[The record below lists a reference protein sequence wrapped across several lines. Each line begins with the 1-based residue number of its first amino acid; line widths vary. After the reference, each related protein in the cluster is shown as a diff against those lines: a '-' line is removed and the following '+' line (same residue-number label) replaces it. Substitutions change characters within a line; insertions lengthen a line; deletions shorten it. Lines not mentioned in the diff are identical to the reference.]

1 MGDLLGNDTDYEMD
15 KYYEAD
21 ETLAGVDNT
30 AIFKNKKS
38 VFNTETLRHEI
49 LLPMSQGGYVQIGEE
64 GEGKEIVPQSILMQ
78 GMEFGPD
85 TPEFQTYYPA
95 PQPEV
100 MEEALLPDVME
111 AAPDQPAM
119 PATESI
125 MESDPTFVP
134 TEALTPDQITERL
147 SSGEPLVV
155 MSDRDPT
162 MRDSGSALI
171 EAMTVSS
178 LTEGLRSELLEAQ
191 GVSPNVIAEAAAIR
205 ASAEDETDPS
215 VAQEA
220 EQRAR
225 QLIEEDAR
233 QRNAQVN
240 FRTIDE
246 TIRTKTGEFRSL
258 ASVYS
263 NAAFGT
269 GETNPLQ
276 VGVADF
282 ATGGAMDIQEG
293 YRMFSQNNDGGA
305 PISPLYSTTGLVAD
319 VASTMASP
327 FGSDVSSNQSAGR
340 LMGLGLMAAG
350 IAEATGVGKPIAILM
365 KKGLKLLEPSLIKAG
380 AQADQRI
387 AQEGSTMFSNPV
399 GPIVDRGLSAAGK
412 LVAPDVPDAADL
424 ATRVESARLAYD
436 ANPNDTALRKEYFD
450 LRKERDANPIAEIQ
464 APTENKP
471 GIIAFSGSGKDF
483 EKFSIDYIN
492 TGEGAQAYG
501 NGLYFSSA
509 ESIANF
515 YQKAV
520 RQAQNLREGY
530 DVSYKGTPL
539 NNFGDTAEAE
549 AQGLEYDAINNIIG
563 NLNKVT
569 TIETRELSQ
578 PKLIQLAK
586 DNFIKERKRQRARY
600 VEDISARDGSDSE
613 NWEELSKLVVESFD
627 NEINVVKGIDV
638 NDVSFSEGKTY
649 QVGLDVTQNELL
661 DYDKSFKEQ
670 TPFVQTAILKALEEI
685 TIDDAVNFGTE
696 TVAEAQ
702 KLILDNFTTV
712 RFLNDFSA
720 VRGSNDAGEKLLDK
734 HGVKGIKY
742 KANRGS
748 GNIPED
754 GPDNYVIFDDR
765 TIQILKKYGIVGPVA
780 LSALTAKGGKEEGTE
795 NGI

>member
-1 MGDLLGNDTDYEMD
+1 MADLLGNDADYEVS
-15 KYYEAD
+15 KYLEA
-21 ETLAGVDNT
+21 EVAFEAGQNP
-30 AIFKNKKS
+30 AIEKDKKS
-38 VFNTETLRHEI
+38 VFNVQTGTHDI
-49 LLPMSQGGYVQIGEE
+49 LLPMDLGGYIKIGEE
-64 GEGKEIVPQSILMQ
+64 GEVVDPPQSILIE

-85 TPEFQTYYPA
+85 TPEFQRYYPA

-100 MEEALLPDVME
+100 MEEALLPEVME
-111 AAPDQPAM
+111 TVPDQPAM

-134 TEALTPDQITERL
+134 AEALTPDQITERL

-162 MRDSGSALI
+162 IRDSVGALI

-191 GVSPNVIAEAAAIR
+191 GVSPTVIAAAAAIR
-205 ASAEDETDPS
+205 ASAKDETDPS
-215 VAQEA
+215 V

-246 TIRTKTGEFRSL
+246 TIRTRTGEFRAL

-263 NAAFGT
+263 NAAVGT

-276 VGVADF
+276 VGVGDF

-293 YRMFSQNNDGGA
+293 YRMFGQNNDGGA

-319 VASTMASP
+319 VASTMASTL
-327 FGSDVSSNQSAGR
+327 GSDVSSNRSAGR

-350 IAEATGVGKPIAILM
+350 IAEATGVGKPIAILI

-380 AQADQRI
+380 AEAEQRI

-399 GPIVDRGLSAAGK
+399 GPIVDRGLAAAGK
-412 LVAPDVPDAADL
+412 LVAPDLPDASDL
-424 ATRVESARLAYD
+424 AARTDSARLAYD
-436 ANPNDTALRKEYFD
+436 ASPNDTALKKEYFD
-450 LRKERDANPIAEIQ
+450 LRKERDANPIAEVQ

-483 EKFSIDYIN
+483 EKFSIEYIN

-530 DVSYKGTPL
+530 DVSYKGKL
-539 NNFGDTAEAE
+539 LKNFGDTAEAE
-549 AQGLEYDAINNIIG
+549 AQGQEYDAINNIIA

-569 TIETRELSQ
+569 TIETRELPQ
-578 PKLIQLAK
+578 PELIQLAK

-600 VEDISARDGSDSE
+600 VEDISERDGSDSK
-613 NWEELSKLVVESFD
+613 NWEELSRLIVESFD
-627 NEINVVKGIDV
+627 DEIKVVKGISV

-649 QVGLDVTQNELL
+649 QVDLDVTQNELL
-661 DYDKSFKEQ
+661 DYDKSFQEQ

-685 TIDDAVNFGTE
+685 TIDDAVNFGAE

-748 GNIPED
+748 GNAPED

-765 TIQILKKYGIVGPVA
+765 TIQILKKYGIVGPVSLA
-780 LSALTAKGGKEEGTE
+780 AVASNGESKEGAA

>member
-21 ETLAGVDNT
+21 ETISGVDNT

-64 GEGKEIVPQSILMQ
+64 GGGKEIVPQSILIQ

-85 TPEFQTYYPA
+85 TPEFQAYYPA

-100 MEEALLPDVME
+100 METAPDAPVLQVNPLVEGAMSFAQERQASTGAMPTMEDFE
-111 AAPDQPAM
+111 AAGYASDVV
-119 PATESI
+119 ESAGL
-125 MESDPTFVP
+125 MGPQSDPTFVP
-134 TEALTPDQITERL
+134 AEALSENEIAQIVSEGGSL
-147 SSGEPLVV
+147 IGDYDPLL
-155 MSDRDPT
+155 RE
-162 MRDSGSALI
+162 SGSAAVTDFSV
-171 EAMTVSS
+171 EAAV
-178 LTEGLRSELLEAQ
+178 EGLRAELEAK
-191 GVSPNVIAEAAAIR
+191 GADSR
-205 ASAEDETDPS
+205 T
-215 VAQEA
+215 
-220 EQRAR
+220 
-225 QLIEEDAR
+225 IEEEIKAAMPR
-233 QRNAQVN
+233 
-240 FRTIDE
+240 
-246 TIRTKTGEFRSL
+246 FRSEAGVL
-258 ASVYS
+258 S
-263 NAAFGT
+263 NALFGT
-269 GETNPLQ
+269 GNALG
-276 VGVADF
+276 VGIGDF
-282 ATGGAMDIQEG
+282 ATAGVMDIQEG
-293 YRMFSQNNDGGA
+293 YRMYQQNFGPDG
-305 PISPLYSTTGLVAD
+305 SL
-319 VASTMASP
+319 
-327 FGSDVSSNQSAGR
+327 AGR
-340 LMGLGLMAAG
+340 AMGMTIMLAGL
-350 IAEATGVGKPIAILM
+350 AEATGVGYAF
-365 KKGLKLLEPSLIKAG
+365 GKLLKAG
-380 AQADQRI
+380 VKRLEGPLMSAAAQAEQRI

-399 GPIVDRGLSAAGK
+399 GPIVDRGLSAAGR

-424 ATRVESARLAYD
+424 VTRVESARLAYD

-464 APTENKP
+464 APTENKS

-578 PKLIQLAK
+578 PELIQLAK
-586 DNFIKERKRQRARY
+586 DNFIKERKRHRARY

-627 NEINVVKGIDV
+627 TEINVVKGIDV

>member
-1 MGDLLGNDTDYEMD
+1 MADLLNTDTDSEAG
-15 KYYEAD
+15 KYLDARDLFDSVTNPSIE
-21 ETLAGVDNT
+21 
-30 AIFKNKKS
+30 KNKKS
-38 VFNTETLRHEI
+38 VFNTNSGTYDI
-49 LLPMSQGGYVQIGEE
+49 LLPMSEGGYIKIGEE
-64 GEGKEIVPQSILMQ
+64 GEVVDPPQSILIA

-85 TPEFQTYYPA
+85 TPEFQRYYPA

-100 MEEALLPDVME
+100 MEEEFLPDVME
-111 AAPDQPAM
+111 ADPDQPAM

-125 MESDPTFVP
+125 MESNPTFVP

-155 MSDRDPT
+155 MNDRDPT
-162 MRDSGSALI
+162 IRDAGSALI
-171 EAMTVSS
+171 EAMVVSS
-178 LTEGLRSELLEAQ
+178 AIEGLRSELLEAQ
-191 GVSPNVIAEAAAIR
+191 GVSPNVIAEAADIR
-205 ASAEDETDPS
+205 ASAEGETDPS

-233 QRNAQVN
+233 QRNAEVN
-240 FRTIDE
+240 FRAIDE
-246 TIRTKTGEFRSL
+246 AIRTSTDQFRSL

-269 GETNPLQ
+269 GETNPVQ

-293 YRMFSQNNDGGA
+293 YRMFNQSNDGA

-350 IAEATGVGKPIAILM
+350 IAEATSVGKPIAYLM
-365 KKGLKLLEPSLIKAG
+365 KKGLKLLEPSLVKAG
-380 AQADQRI
+380 AQAEQRI

-399 GPIVDRGLSAAGK
+399 GPIVDRGLAAAGR
-412 LVAPDVPDAADL
+412 LAAPDLPDAVDL
-424 ATRVESARLAYD
+424 AARTDSARLAYD
-436 ANPNDTALRKEYFD
+436 ASPNDTALRKEYFD
-450 LRKERDANPIAEIQ
+450 LRKERDANPIAEVQ

-483 EKFSIDYIN
+483 EKFSIEYIN

-530 DVSYKGTPL
+530 DVSYKGKL
-539 NNFGDTAEAE
+539 LKNFGDTAEAE
-549 AQGLEYDAINNIIG
+549 AQGPQYDAINNIIG

-569 TIETRELSQ
+569 TIETREIPQ
-578 PKLIQLAK
+578 PELIQLAK

-600 VEDISARDGSDSE
+600 VEDISERDGSDSE
-613 NWEELSKLVVESFD
+613 NWEELSRLIVESFD
-627 NEINVVKGIDV
+627 DEINVVKSISV

-661 DYDKSFKEQ
+661 DYDKSFQEQ

-685 TIDDAVNFGTE
+685 TLDDAVNFGAE

-702 KLILDNFTTV
+702 KLILNNFTTV

-748 GNIPED
+748 GNAPED

-780 LSALTAKGGKEEGTE
+780 LSALTAKGGKEEGTA

>member
-1 MGDLLGNDTDYEMD
+1 MADLLNTDTDSEAG
-15 KYYEAD
+15 KYLDARDLFDSVTNPSIE
-21 ETLAGVDNT
+21 
-30 AIFKNKKS
+30 KNKKS
-38 VFNTETLRHEI
+38 VFNTNSGTHDI
-49 LLPMSQGGYVQIGEE
+49 LLPMSEGGYIKIGEE
-64 GEGKEIVPQSILMQ
+64 GEVVDPPQSILIE

-85 TPEFQTYYPA
+85 TPEFQRYYPA

-100 MEEALLPDVME
+100 MEEALLPEVME

-191 GVSPNVIAEAAAIR
+191 GVSPTVIAAAAAIR

-215 VAQEA
+215 V

-246 TIRTKTGEFRSL
+246 TIRTKTGEFRAL

-276 VGVADF
+276 VGVGDF
-282 ATGGAMDIQEG
+282 LTGGAMDIQEG
-293 YRMFSQNNDGGA
+293 YRMFNQNNDGGA

-399 GPIVDRGLSAAGK
+399 GPIVDRGLAAAGR
-412 LVAPDVPDAADL
+412 LVTPDVPDAVDL
-424 ATRVESARLAYD
+424 AARTDSARLAYD
-436 ANPNDTALRKEYFD
+436 ASPNDTALKKEYFD
-450 LRKERDANPIAEIQ
+450 LRKERDANPIAEVQ

-530 DVSYKGTPL
+530 DVSYKGKL
-539 NNFGDTAEAE
+539 LKNFGDTAEAE
-549 AQGLEYDAINNIIG
+549 AQGPEYDAINNIIG

-569 TIETRELSQ
+569 TIETRELPQ
-578 PKLIQLAK
+578 PELIQLAK
-586 DNFIKERKRQRARY
+586 DNFIKERKRQKARY
-600 VEDISARDGSDSE
+600 VEGISARDGSDSE

-685 TIDDAVNFGTE
+685 TIDDAVNFGAE

-748 GNIPED
+748 GNAPED

-780 LSALTAKGGKEEGTE
+780 LSALTAKGGKEEGTA